1 VWLKTF
7 GTNDLEGIQ
16 LSKLRRANLCY
27 YNANHQKS
35 LSQKMLWTSL
45 NISMTQEHRRKDLWQ
60 LLWWCNPRPRR
71 TSIASL
77 PVESKLLWSWR
88 CLILCNILCHV
99 FHEVILLFESW
110 GLFVCRWATHCRRP
124 LITTGAPPAKSR
136 SPSRWNSI
144 PILWMCTVHKKSKNW
159 GSYLQLI
166 GILTYLDTSWHVLT
180 YLDISWH
187 ILTRFDISWHILT
200 HLDTSWHI
208 LTDLDTSW

>member
-1 VWLKTF
+1 MWLKTF

-45 NISMTQEHRRKDLWQ
+45 NISMTQEHRRNDLWQ

-88 CLILCNILCHV
+88 RLILCNILCHV

-166 GILTYLDTSWHVLT
+166 GILTYLDENI
-180 YLDISWH
+180 D
-187 ILTRFDISWHILT
+187 
-200 HLDTSWHI
+200 
-208 LTDLDTSW
+208 